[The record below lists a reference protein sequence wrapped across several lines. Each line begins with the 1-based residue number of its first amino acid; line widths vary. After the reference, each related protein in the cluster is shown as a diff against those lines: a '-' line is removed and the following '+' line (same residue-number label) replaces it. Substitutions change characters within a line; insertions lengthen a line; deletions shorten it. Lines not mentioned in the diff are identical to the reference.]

1 MVSTE
6 GRNSRPVDYV
16 FRQYERGL
24 WESLGS
30 TESIREEEEMEKIEA
45 KLNDRQSLALTE
57 IREQWKK
64 TLKGITAKDL
74 METYPEEWNHQN
86 KALNTLNQ
94 LEKKGLCHS
103 TKDNLPELG
112 DVRIFKPP
120 V

>member
-1 MVSTE
+1 MVSCV
-6 GRNSRPVDYV
+6 SAK
-16 FRQYERGL
+16 
-24 WESLGS
+24 SL
-30 TESIREEEEMEKIEA
+30 E
-45 KLNDRQSLALTE
+45 LALSPTQE
-57 IREQWKK
+57 IDPFHIIK
-64 TLKGITAKDL
+64 TFKGITAKDL

>member
-1 MVSTE
+1 
-6 GRNSRPVDYV
+6 
-16 FRQYERGL
+16 
-24 WESLGS
+24 
-30 TESIREEEEMEKIEA
+30 MEKIEA

-103 TKDNLPELG
+103 SKDNLPELG